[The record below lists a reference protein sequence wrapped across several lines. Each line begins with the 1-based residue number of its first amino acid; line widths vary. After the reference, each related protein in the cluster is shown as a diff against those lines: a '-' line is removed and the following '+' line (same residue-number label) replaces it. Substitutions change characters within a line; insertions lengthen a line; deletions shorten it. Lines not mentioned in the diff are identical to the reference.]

1 MENSRKKRKK
11 NRKPLFILFAFF
23 AVFVLFIYFF
33 SLSSKVEDAQAELA
47 SAYGKDNVK
56 QVWEKYKSKLHDN
69 KDFLL
74 AIRTKLSALP
84 LTDAEIKECISWLPA
99 APESLNIIVVPDLSN
114 RIVDDINNPKQIDSD
129 KAILANIWDT
139 FYEKTKSKID
149 SKDRLIIDVTD
160 DGQAKGEFR
169 NFADSLIFDLSKS
182 HKGRIN
188 KFYLDKKANAF
199 QTYTDSLYKLAK
211 NTPLGANYWD
221 YFETSLSRHIQKSN
235 IFNTYKNILIV
246 ISDGYLEA
254 QTKEKTGR
262 AYYTGTYEERKG
274 LCESEGRNYKN
285 YKKHIDPIDDCS
297 IHFPDLEVLVVEVS
311 TRKKGS
317 KVEKDDPG
325 TTCDYSI
332 LKRQWQNW
340 FALLEIKNSNTD
352 FFIRRSQDNQSTKE
366 TIKKFISSS

>member
-1 MENSRKKRKK
+1 MENSKKKK
-11 NRKPLFILFAFF
+11 KKDRKPLFILIAFF
-23 AVFVLFIYFF
+23 IVFGLFIYII
-33 SLSSKVEDAQAELA
+33 SRPSPEDNAKRELVTA
-47 SAYGKDNVK
+47 FNKDAVK
-56 QVWEKYKSKLHDN
+56 QVWEKYKAKLHDN
-69 KDFLL
+69 ESFLF
-74 AIRTKLSALP
+74 AIRTKLSTMS
-84 LTDAEIKECISWLPA
+84 LTDAEIKECLSWLPP

-114 RIVDDINNPKQIDSD
+114 RIIDDVNNPKQIESD
-129 KAILANIWDT
+129 KAILANIWET
-139 FYEKTKSKID
+139 FYERTSLKMN

-188 KFYLDKKANAF
+188 KFYLDKKGKAF
-199 QTYTDSLYKLAK
+199 QTYTDSLYNLAK

-221 YFETSLSRHIQKSN
+221 YFETSLSRHIQKPN
-235 IFNTYKNILIV
+235 IFNRYKNILII

-262 AYYTGTYEERKG
+262 AYYTGTYAERKAK
-274 LCESEGRNYKN
+274 CESEGRNYK
-285 YKKHIDPIDDCS
+285 KHIDPIGDCS

-317 KVEKDDPG
+317 KVEKNDPG

-332 LKRQWQNW
+332 LKNQWQNW
-340 FALLEIKNSNTD
+340 FALLEIKNSHTD